1 MRAANAL
8 SGSSILRRPSATR
21 LGSTDDQ
28 LVVESAANTNT
39 LSGESA
45 AICRQIITA
54 SDGTTKLESIPTDA
68 EPATVVALA
77 EELWSAGI
85 LYPETLFESLSFDD
99 RYRSLFERTVLA
111 LPLDERQSFV
121 DGLSETAVHVGGDT
135 VLAEA
140 LLPKID
146 PVTWDAEIK
155 TADIVVFVDPGSRA
169 DSERISRQWLD
180 SDAVLIRLSLQG
192 TALEV
197 GPILTPA
204 SQSCLSCLTTRESI
218 NDMERQI
225 EYESLDS
232 SVTSE
237 RIILQQILA
246 RLVIQSAAELLPA
259 PLIDRIIT
267 LDLRTLDRTQSRLF
281 GVPGCDICN
290 GKY

>member
-1 MRAANAL
+1 MERQNSSRFQQMQSPRQWSLLPRNSGQRAF
-8 SGSSILRRPSATR
+8 STPRRCSNRCPST
-21 LGSTDDQ
+21 TD
-28 LVVESAANTNT
+28 
-39 LSGESA
+39 
-45 AICRQIITA
+45 I
-54 SDGTTKLESIPTDA
+54 
-68 EPATVVALA
+68 
-77 EELWSAGI
+77 
-85 LYPETLFESLSFDD
+85 
-99 RYRSLFERTVLA
+99 
-111 LPLDERQSFV
+111 DERQSLV

-290 GKY
+290 AKY